1 MSSYK
6 KYSELPESSNT
17 TSSGSNGSRNDLLIP
32 IESTD
37 HKKSLVLNNKVVIVD
52 VYGDWC
58 APCKAIT
65 PRFSELSKV
74 YAQYGFIFAKEDVD
88 KKITQNIR
96 GVPSFQY
103 FYNGEMVDTS
113 TGADINDVK
122 EKIEKLLV
130 SFNNE
135 KQRMPSHQQNS
146 MTNAQ
151 FHNRNL

>member
-6 KYSELPESSNT
+6 KYSDLPESSNKS
-17 TSSGSNGSRNDLLIP
+17 SSGGASNDLLIP

-37 HKKSLVLNNKVVIVD
+37 HKKSLVLNNKVVVVD

-58 APCKAIT
+58 APCKSIT

-74 YAQYGFIFAKEDVD
+74 YSKYGFIFAKEDVD
-88 KKITQNIR
+88 KKISQNIR

-122 EKIEKLLV
+122 EKVEKLLAT
-130 SFNNE
+130 FNNE
-135 KQRMPSHQQNS
+135 RQTMPSMQQSS
-146 MTNAQ
+146 MTNSQ